1 MKHYLTIA
9 LLCVASMAFGQDII
23 KMIDGR
29 VIEASVKEIGDNSIV
44 YKLWDSTD
52 GPDYRVDKSMVGSI
66 KLRSGEEYIYSNII
80 KAANAGISVPTA
92 LKNKPYSILDATT
105 GKKLS
110 KEELKLILSNDQFES
125 YLTSQKMKKAA
136 IPLAIAGA
144 GVAAAG
150 AILGIVA
157 SNNDNVDMA
166 GAADAAIGAGV
177 VGIIVALPFS
187 IIAQNKV
194 RNIVE
199 DYNKQRGMLSLA
211 STQNGFGLIYTF

>member
-144 GVAAAG
+144 AVTVAG
-150 AILGIVA
+150 AFLMNEGAEAGIA
-157 SNNDNVDMA
+157 SA
-166 GAADAAIGAGV
+166 TIGAGV